1 MTPRAT
7 TGRTD
12 DTRHRK
18 HRAPWPGRR
27 GARLLLVLACLI
39 GGVAALVAQGTP
51 GRLSQ
56 GGWTPE
62 TAPSMRADALLAS
75 GFRDGAPH
83 LVMLARATES
93 VDAPD
98 AAREG
103 QALTERLA
111 GDPRTA
117 WVHGYWPDRLA
128 DLRTRDKHW
137 ALVTVRFRGD
147 EQTVR
152 AASADAVAR
161 NAKALGPLTVS
172 ASGETALRSEV
183 ERLSSQGVYVAEF
196 VAAPLVLLILLW
208 AFGSLVAALLPVLV
222 GGLAVV
228 TTMACLRLLTEVTT
242 VSAFALNITSA
253 LGFGLAVDYSLLLI
267 NRYREELAAGARPAS
282 AVQATLRSAGR
293 AVGYS
298 AATVATSLCSLVAFP
313 LPLLRSLA
321 YGGTAVVLL
330 SAAGALVVL
339 PALLLLLGTRVNSW
353 DIFSA
358 LRRPPRDDPRQGA
371 WYRIATWVTARPV
384 VVASAVL
391 ALLVLLAAPASQVRF
406 GAYDERILPSSSPVS
421 AASRDLRTHFGTGM
435 SNAASV
441 VLPGFDAGREA
452 TALEH
457 YAERLSAVPHVRSV
471 DTTTGTYRHGRLES
485 PPGPMAARFTAP
497 AGTWLSVVSRG
508 EAASPDGSRLA
519 RRLRGVPGP
528 GDATVLVGG
537 AGARLADTE
546 KVLTDRLPA
555 AVGATVL
562 VTFLLLLAYTRSVL
576 IPVKAL
582 VLNTLSLAATFGL
595 LVAVFQQGLGSTLY
609 GGLTTGGV
617 TDVIVPGLMFCVA
630 FGLSMDYEVFLLS
643 RIVEEHRRGHDTPTA
658 VALGLQH
665 TGRLFTSAALVFAV
679 VMASLALCDLVLLKL
694 VGAGLAVAVMLDCTV
709 IRALLVPA
717 VMRLAG
723 RANWWLPSQ
732 VRREQVPVST
742 PG

>member
-1 MTPRAT
+1 M
-7 TGRTD
+7 
-12 DTRHRK
+12 
-18 HRAPWPGRR
+18 
-27 GARLLLVLACLI
+27 
-39 GGVAALVAQGTP
+39 
-51 GRLSQ
+51 
-56 GGWTPE
+56 
-62 TAPSMRADALLAS
+62 
-75 GFRDGAPH
+75 
-83 LVMLARATES
+83 
-93 VDAPD
+93 
-98 AAREG
+98 
-103 QALTERLA
+103 
-111 GDPRTA
+111 
-117 WVHGYWPDRLA
+117 
-128 DLRTRDKHW
+128 
-137 ALVTVRFRGD
+137 
-147 EQTVR
+147 
-152 AASADAVAR
+152 
-161 NAKALGPLTVS
+161 
-172 ASGETALRSEV
+172 
-183 ERLSSQGVYVAEF
+183 
-196 VAAPLVLLILLW
+196 
-208 AFGSLVAALLPVLV
+208 
-222 GGLAVV
+222 
-228 TTMACLRLLTEVTT
+228 
-242 VSAFALNITSA
+242 
-253 LGFGLAVDYSLLLI
+253 
-267 NRYREELAAGARPAS
+267 
-282 AVQATLRSAGR
+282 
-293 AVGYS
+293 
-298 AATVATSLCSLVAFP
+298 
-313 LPLLRSLA
+313 
-321 YGGTAVVLL
+321 
-330 SAAGALVVL
+330 
-339 PALLLLLGTRVNSW
+339 
-353 DIFSA
+353 
-358 LRRPPRDDPRQGA
+358 
-371 WYRIATWVTARPV
+371 
-384 VVASAVL
+384 
-391 ALLVLLAAPASQVRF
+391 RF